1 MKSFVM
7 NKNLIRSQ
15 MKFLRKKKFFT
26 QHDVDK
32 KQWKEENEQLKE
44 ENEQLTK
51 ENEQIRKNNVAKDGT
66 IKESIKKPM
75 EIKNPKE
82 DKNMTDYYH
91 KWFD

>member
-32 KQWKEENEQLKE
+32 KQWKEENEQL
-44 ENEQLTK
+44 TK
-51 ENEQIRKNNVAKDGT
+51 EKEQIRKNNVAKDGT

-91 KWFD
+91 NWFN

>member
-32 KQWKEENEQLKE
+32 KQWKEENEQL
-44 ENEQLTK
+44 TK
-51 ENEQIRKNNVAKDGT
+51 EKEQIRKNNVAKDGT

>member
-1 MKSFVM
+1 MKSFMM

-15 MKFLRKKKFFT
+15 IKFLRKKKIFT

-32 KQWKEENEQLKE
+32 KQWKEENEQL
-44 ENEQLTK
+44 TK
-51 ENEQIRKNNVAKDGT
+51 EKEQIRKNNVAKDGT

-91 KWFD
+91 NWFN

>member
-1 MKSFVM
+1 MKPFMM

-15 MKFLRKKKFFT
+15 IKFLRKKKIFT

-32 KQWKEENEQLKE
+32 KQWKEENEQL
-44 ENEQLTK
+44 TK
-51 ENEQIRKNNVAKDGT
+51 EKEQIRKNNVAKDGT

-91 KWFD
+91 NWFN